1 MVEAGGGGIFTGIE
15 NTRLIDFSIRQKRRT
30 RQNCVELERNWN
42 AGFSVLLPILWKFF
56 WNEERSQTGLLME
69 GLRL

>member
-1 MVEAGGGGIFTGIE
+1 MESEVILVLPPAVLEPGGTYLERGIFSSSA
-15 NTRLIDFSIRQKRRT
+15 NF
-30 RQNCVELERNWN
+30 V
-42 AGFSVLLPILWKFF
+42 KFF